1 MPAWTFVKTFKT
13 WVKPL
18 VFLLCSIPIC
28 RLVWLGFNHELT
40 ANPIE
45 FITRSTGTWGLVML
59 CITLSVTPVRQ
70 LTQWNWL
77 LPLRRMFGLFCF
89 FYALLHFLIWSV
101 IDNGLDLNAIYQDF
115 YKRTFITLGLAAFIL
130 LIPLAATSTKKMQ
143 RRLGRNWAKLHQ
155 LVYLIAILV
164 PLHYWVHKAGKNNFG
179 TVKIYIAILAALL
192 GWRLFKWIQR
202 KSQIE
207 AI

>member
-1 MPAWTFVKTFKT
+1 
-13 WVKPL
+13 
-18 VFLLCSIPIC
+18 
-28 RLVWLGFNHELT
+28 
-40 ANPIE
+40 
-45 FITRSTGTWGLVML
+45 
-59 CITLSVTPVRQ
+59 
-70 LTQWNWL
+70 
-77 LPLRRMFGLFCF
+77 
-89 FYALLHFLIWSV
+89 
-101 IDNGLDLNAIYQDF
+101 
-115 YKRTFITLGLAAFIL
+115 
-130 LIPLAATSTKKMQ
+130 MQ

-164 PLHYWVHKAGKNNFG
+164 PLLYWVHKAGKNNFG